1 MSPVDR
7 SKLRLFAVVAF
18 ISSLVV
24 LAGIAI
30 VQASPADIAAIKS
43 RQDKL
48 RDMGS
53 NLKSVEDEIKKRNP
67 AWDVIEP
74 SADAVQSRAS
84 FLLTWFP
91 KGTGPEAGGWT
102 GVNGPSRT
110 YALPLIWQKQD
121 DFTKLGKAIQAET
134 VKLNQLAKAK
144 DLAGLRTQYEVVG
157 KACKS
162 CHDTYRS
169 PDYEKD
175 NPD

>member
-1 MSPVDR
+1 MSSANR
-7 SKLRLFAVVAF
+7 SKLCLATVVAPVSCLF
-18 ISSLVV
+18 GLLGV
-24 LAGIAI
+24 AI
-30 VQASPADIAAIKS
+30 VLASPADIAAIKS

-53 NLKSVEDEIKKRNP
+53 NLKSVEDEIKKRSP
-67 AWDVIEP
+67 DWDVVAP

-110 YALPLIWQKQD
+110 YALPLIWQKAD
-121 DFTKLGKAIQAET
+121 DFTKLGKAMQAEAI
-134 VKLNQLAKAK
+134 KLNQLAKAK
-144 DLAGLRTQYEVVG
+144 DVAGLRTQYEVVG

-175 NPD
+175 NPE